1 MVYQQNILKS
11 DIDKLEILR
20 FKGKINV
27 IDNKE
32 KLKRIIPEII
42 NSKILGFDTE
52 TKPNFKKGFQNR
64 NLISLIQ
71 LSTYENAYLFRIN
84 KIGLPKV
91 LTNIL
96 SNPEILKVGI
106 GIKDDI
112 NGLSKIYQKFNGTS
126 ENGSF
131 IPKGFFDIQSVAA
144 DFGIEAL
151 SLKKLGAIILDY
163 KISKT
168 MQLSNWESSVLTK
181 KQQQY
186 AAIDASVCLQIYCK
200 LYNNKYRNR

>member
-1 MVYQQNILKS
+1 MVYQQNIINS
-11 DIDKLEILR
+11 EIDKLEILK

-27 IDNKE
+27 IDNRE
-32 KLKRIIPEII
+32 KLKKIIPEIS

-64 NLISLIQ
+64 NFISLIQ
-71 LSTYENAYLFRIN
+71 FSTYEKAYLFRIN

-91 LTNIL
+91 LISIL
-96 SNPEILKVGI
+96 SNPKILKVGI

-131 IPKGFFDIQSVAA
+131 IPKGFFDLQNVVS

-151 SLKKLGAIILDY
+151 SLKKLGAIVLDY
-163 KISKT
+163 KISKS

-186 AAIDASVCLQIYCK
+186 AAIDALVCLQIYCK
-200 LYNNKYRNR
+200 LYDNKYRKR